1 MDYLKV
7 GDRVAYCIVRGSYAE
22 YAAVPAARLVK
33 VPREVPLDVATR
45 LGASSER
52 DQPMFVLLQAAGVPI
67 KSAEQ
72 YLGATLAGLE
82 AAEALA
88 VEVGAPLLRLVRV
101 VMEASGR
108 PVERVVALYRAD
120 RYQYHLHLEA
130 ERMQRPPVA

>member
-1 MDYLKV
+1 
-7 GDRVAYCIVRGSYAE
+7 VRELDGA
-22 YAAVPAARLVK
+22 PLGLITTF
-33 VPREVPLDVATR
+33 VPLDIATR

-130 ERMQRPPVA
+130 QPMQRAPVA